1 MVVFSQQPFSFDEIK
16 PWLYIARMKTTLA
29 ERLKEARTLR
39 GLTQKALGDLVG
51 VSQAAIQ
58 KIETGK
64 ANQTTKLVDLANAL
78 KVTPEWLSSGEG
90 AMHRDEHKESSI
102 PPESEWGTIEV
113 WDSNT
118 PLGNDEVEVPFL
130 KDIEFACGDGRIH
143 SEDHNGFKLRFS
155 KATLR
160 RIGANSDGSGV
171 LCFPATGDSMEP
183 VIPDGTT
190 VAVDT
195 NNKRVVDGKLY
206 AIGQAD
212 GGNSQL
218 KRIKLLY
225 RKPGGK
231 LIIRSYN
238 SAAYPD
244 EEADIDDVEIIGRL
258 FWYSVLL

>member
-1 MVVFSQQPFSFDEIK
+1 
-16 PWLYIARMKTTLA
+16 MKTFA
-29 ERLKEARTLR
+29 ERLNAAMT
-39 GLTQKALGDLVG
+39 AAG
-51 VSQAAIQ
+51 VSQGQLAEMVGISQPAIQ
-58 KIETGK
+58 KMTSGK
-64 ANQTTKLVDLANAL
+64 TNGSRKMVELAHAL
-78 KVTPEWLSSGEG
+78 KVRPEWLSSGIGDMRYEVNK
-90 AMHRDEHKESSI
+90 DSSI
-102 PPESEWGTIEV
+102 PPESEWGSV
-113 WDSNT
+113 DAWDKNT
-118 PLGNDEVEVPFL
+118 PLPDDEVEVPFL
-130 KDIEFACGDGRIH
+130 KDIEFACGDGRVH

-160 RIGANSDGSGV
+160 RVSANSDGSGV

-190 VAVDT
+190 VAIDT

-212 GGNSQL
+212 AGNSQL
-218 KRIKLLY
+218 KRIKQLY

-238 SAAYPD
+238 NEAYPD